1 MGDGLKN
8 KMIEGLAW
16 STVNVFGVQA
26 IQLVIGILLA
36 RLLNIEDFGKVG
48 ILFFFVG
55 ISTVLIDGGF
65 GQALIRKKDATET
78 DKSTIFYLNLL
89 VSVCLYLILY
99 VSAPAIADFFK
110 QPDLTQLARVL
121 FISVVVFSFY
131 FMQNVSLLKKL
142 DYKSIAI
149 INLTSVLISSVVA
162 IILAYYEYG
171 VWVLVYQQ
179 LTFHIAKSILSPF
192 FLRWKP
198 IMAFSKN
205 TIRASWKFSTGILAQ
220 TALNAV
226 FNNIY
231 TLLIG
236 KFDTIRNVGYYTQAN
251 KYSETVNM
259 ALNSILTT
267 STYPIFAQVQDDTV
281 RLLRI
286 YRRLI
291 TSVTMLSFPLAVFL
305 VVAANPLIVTLIS
318 EKWLPSVVLFQLLI
332 VGNLFYP
339 VYSVNVSIL
348 NARGESKNTLRL
360 EIFKKILIV
369 ISIVSCFKFG
379 IKAMLIGLLLSNFIS
394 FAVSTWLIKKSLVH
408 YFRHQFLDLSTTLI
422 MSVVCGS
429 VVYLIS
435 FTQYPAIVKL
445 ILEGVSFAFLYF
457 VSVRLIYPDKW
468 KEAKEGL
475 LKKVKAYV
483 K

>member
-1 MGDGLKN
+1 
-8 KMIEGLAW
+8 MINGLAW

-36 RLLNIEDFGKVG
+36 RLLNIEDFGQVG

-78 DKSTIFYLNLL
+78 DKSTIFYLNLI
-89 VSVCLYLILY
+89 VSVGLYILLFAA
-99 VSAPAIADFFK
+99 APFIADFFK
-110 QPDLTQLARVL
+110 QPELTRLARVL
-121 FISVVVFSFY
+121 FLSVIIFSFY
-131 FMQNVSLLKKL
+131 FIQYVSLLKRL

-149 INLTSVLISSVVA
+149 INLLSVFVSSIVA
-162 IILAYYEYG
+162 VILAYYEFG

-179 LTFHIAKSILSPF
+179 LTFHITKSILSPF

-198 IMAFSKN
+198 IRAFSIN
-205 TIRASWKFSTGILAQ
+205 TIKESWKFSAGILAQ

-251 KYSETVNM
+251 KYSETVNV
-259 ALNSILTT
+259 ASNSILTNG
-267 STYPIFAQVQDDTV
+267 TYPIFAQVQDDKP

-291 TSVTMLSFPLAVFL
+291 TSVTMLTFPLAVFL
-305 VVAANPLIVTLIS
+305 VVAANPLIITLIS
-318 EKWLPSVVLFQLLI
+318 EKWLPSVFLFQLLI
-332 VGNLFYP
+332 LGNLFYP
-339 VYSVNVSIL
+339 VYTVNVNIL

-360 EIFKKILIV
+360 EIFKKLLIV
-369 ISIVSCFKFG
+369 ISIVSCFSFG
-379 IKAMLIGLLLSNFIS
+379 IKAMLTGLLAANFIS
-394 FAVSTWLIKKSLVH
+394 FAASVWLIKKSLTH

-422 MSVVCGS
+422 MSVVCGA
-429 VVYLIS
+429 VVYLVN
-435 FTQYPAIVKL
+435 FTLYPTIVKL
-445 ILEGVSFAFLYF
+445 LIEAVSFAFFYF
-457 VSVRLIYPDKW
+457 IAVRLIYPDRW
-468 KEAKEGL
+468 KEAKDGVTG
-475 LKKVKAYV
+475 KIKTYIK
-483 K
+483 